1 MASGYYINKREEM
14 LQFIPNSCKR
24 ILEVGCGDGIFAE
37 SVKNKFNAEVWGV
50 ELSEDAAKKAEKVID
65 KVFTGDIIELVNT
78 LPANYF
84 DCIVINDVL
93 EHILDPFKLLSKI
106 KSLIKNNGYIVSSI
120 PNVRYIGNLEELL
133 LKKDWQYKDDGI
145 LDITHFRFFTKKSI
159 ERMFTNAGYKIVS
172 IEGINP
178 TGSIKVKLLGW
189 LSFGLF
195 ADAKFMQF
203 ATVARCMNS

>member
-1 MASGYYINKREEM
+1 
-14 LQFIPNSCKR
+14 
-24 ILEVGCGDGIFAE
+24 
-37 SVKNKFNAEVWGV
+37 
-50 ELSEDAAKKAEKVID
+50 
-65 KVFTGDIIELVNT
+65 
-78 LPANYF
+78 
-84 DCIVINDVL
+84 
-93 EHILDPFKLLSKI
+93 
-106 KSLIKNNGYIVSSI
+106 
-120 PNVRYIGNLEELL
+120 